1 MTRCSNIQCRALIPN
16 AEPEDNPLCTPCCV
30 LLFERLIEDQEDD
43 SPMPILDPFTVGAM
57 LAQLSAAE
65 MEELNRF
72 SPARKEETEAEAR
85 QFLQRTSEWLIA
97 WRARRLGG
105 GVG

>member
-30 LLFERLIEDQEDD
+30 LLFERLIEDQDND
-43 SPMPILDPFTVGAM
+43 SPMPILDPFTV
-57 LAQLSAAE
+57 LAILKQLTPAE

-72 SPARKEETEAEAR
+72 SPAREEETEAEAR
-85 QFLQRTSEWLIA
+85 QFLERTSEWLIA
-97 WRARRLGG
+97 WRAKRLGG